1 MFGCVGHVTNNGPR
15 VGKLSDRSVKMVFL
29 GYAERT
35 KGYRMYDS
43 ESKKLHISRDVIFE
57 ENKGWDWSSYCNSQD
72 RPEFFVTEF

>member
-1 MFGCVGHVTNNGPR
+1 
-15 VGKLSDRSVKMVFL
+15 MVFL

-35 KGYRMYDS
+35 KGYRIYDP